1 MMTVIR
7 TKLKDENHGASAGID
22 AKADTSEDGINAKT
36 VVQGEKRHVCKIVTT
51 HERTVSYA

>member
-1 MMTVIR
+1 MTVIR

-22 AKADTSEDGINAKT
+22 AKADTSEDGINAET